1 MERLVRWM
9 ALLAGATLVGLTL
22 LTAVDVT
29 LRAAFNAPIYGI
41 QEVTELGLVL
51 VTVLG
56 IAYCAWTRAHIVID
70 VALGLQ
76 PRWLIKACDAVLP
89 LVGAALMAVAAWR
102 SFEEGAEA
110 LARAAHTNVLRIP
123 QWPFFML
130 IALGLAAYAVV
141 LLIQAVR
148 PSRLP
153 SGDGHPE

>member
-153 SGDGHPE
+153 SGGGHPE

>member
-76 PRWLIKACDAVLP
+76 PRWLIKACDIVLP

-102 SFEEGAEA
+102 SLEEGAEA

-153 SGDGHPE
+153 SGGGHPE

>member
-1 MERLVRWM
+1 MDKLVRWM
-9 ALLAGATLVGLTL
+9 ALVAGAALVALTL

-56 IAYCAWTRAHIVID
+56 MAYCGWTRAHIVID
-70 VALGLQ
+70 VAQGVQ
-76 PRWLIKACDAVLP
+76 PTWLLKACDIVLP
-89 LVGAALMAVAAWR
+89 LIGAALMAVAAWR
-102 SFEEGAEA
+102 SFEEGADA

-130 IALGLAAYAVV
+130 IALGLAIYAAV
-141 LLIQAVR
+141 LLIQALR

-153 SGDGHPE
+153 ESQGHAE

>member
-56 IAYCAWTRAHIVID
+56 MAYCAWTRAHIVID

-76 PRWLIKACDAVLP
+76 PRWLIKACDIVLP

-102 SFEEGAEA
+102 SFAEGAEA

-130 IALGLAAYAVV
+130 IAIGLAAYAVV

>member
-76 PRWLIKACDAVLP
+76 PRWLIKACDIVLP

-102 SFEEGAEA
+102 SLEEGAEA

>member
-51 VTVLG
+51 VTVFG

>member
-76 PRWLIKACDAVLP
+76 PRWLIKACDIVLP

-153 SGDGHPE
+153 SGGGHPE